1 MRDMAGIGFTLK
13 KLFQDETFTNRGKAY
28 LYSALV
34 AAGPWLAAV
43 VTVNIL
49 IFLIQFSTSVS
60 KEKDLFMGTI
70 VYSFVFSQIL
80 TAPWQM
86 IITRYV
92 SDKLYSM
99 DYDSIR
105 PSYTGLN
112 KIVFLLSF
120 VVSVAFYF
128 NKPLPLYYKI
138 MAAYLFMMIAM
149 IWVLMVFLSAVKNYE
164 LIGKAYIYGGILSI
178 ILAVYILQNP
188 LKFPSLIYASNLLL
202 AYLIGLSLTFLML
215 LYNFLSTFY
224 FGNDLEFDFIRY
236 LTKYPSLFFIGL
248 FYTMGLWIDD
258 VLMWFSIAG
267 IQVLETYRYAPVY
280 DNAVFLAYLTI
291 IPSMVLFLVSVETEF
306 YDHYKKYYGLANKKG
321 TYEEIE
327 SAKEGMKK
335 SIYSQLLK
343 TFQIQALISFTLFL
357 LAGPIFQF
365 LNFSI
370 IIRNIF
376 RVCVLGALCNIFVL
390 LIILVLLYY
399 EVRIQAVLLSMI
411 FFFTNLFLTSYFV
424 PKGINYYGYGFFLGS
439 FITLILSV
447 LSLTTFMRRLT
458 FVTFAR
464 QPLFITDERGIF
476 IKISDLLNNY
486 QKLRD
491 DKQRTSVKE
500 TTV

>member
-1 MRDMAGIGFTLK
+1 MRNVAGIGFTLK
-13 KLFQDETFTNRGKAY
+13 KLFQEESFTNRGRAY

-43 VTVNIL
+43 VTVNLL
-49 IFLIQFSTSVS
+49 IFLMQFSTNVG

-92 SDKLYSM
+92 SDKLYRM

-105 PSYTGLN
+105 PSFTGLN
-112 KIVFLLSF
+112 KIIFLCSF
-120 VVSVAFYF
+120 IVSVAFYL
-128 NKPLPLYYKI
+128 NKPLPLHYKV
-138 MAAYLFMMIAM
+138 MAVYLFVMIAM

-164 LIGKAYIYGGILSI
+164 LIGKAYIYGGVLSV
-178 ILAVYILQNP
+178 ILAVYIIQNP
-188 LKFPSLIYASNLLL
+188 LQFTSLIYASNLLM
-202 AYLIGLSLTFLML
+202 AYLIGISLTFLML

-224 FGNDLEFDFIRY
+224 FGNNMEFDFIRY
-236 LTKYPSLFFIGL
+236 LSRYPSLFFIGL

-258 VLMWFSIAG
+258 VVMWFSIAG
-267 IQVLETYRYAPVY
+267 IQVFDTYRYAPVY
-280 DNAVFLAYLTI
+280 DNAVFLAYMTI

-306 YDHYKKYYGLANKKG
+306 YDHYKKYYGLANKGG

-327 SAKEGMKK
+327 SAREGMKK
-335 SIYSQLLK
+335 SIYSQLFK
-343 TFQIQALISFTLFL
+343 TFQIQALISVTLFL

-376 RVCVLGALCNIFVL
+376 RICILGALCNIFIL

-411 FFFTNLFLTSYFV
+411 FFFSNLFLTSYFV
-424 PKGINYYGYGFFLGS
+424 PKGIDYYGFGFFLGS
-439 FITLILSV
+439 LLTLILSV
-447 LSLTTFMRRLT
+447 LSLATFMRRLT

-464 QPLFITDERGIF
+464 QPLFAAAERGIF
-476 IKISDLLNNY
+476 VKISDFINNY
-486 QKLRD
+486 QKLKY
-491 DKQRTSVKE
+491 DKHKVPNRQFNS
-500 TTV
+500 